1 MFLMCVLLY
10 GLVMHKLLLYVWM
23 FTDIR
28 QTSVAS
34 HLLNVVIDMASSLY
48 SHASLYDT
56 FDETSLSQQRNLL
69 ED

>member
-23 FTDIR
+23 FADIR

-34 HLLNVVIDMASSLY
+34 HLLNVVIDMASCLY

-56 FDETSLSQQRNLL
+56 FDETRLSQQRNWL